1 MYVASKFSRNVIVIT
16 AMPFT
21 HIKICVL
28 AADIRICFGIL
39 AFFKYWIRNVH
50 WEQRCSGWQKRN
62 NSKLQIFLQ
71 LLDYLDEDSSP
82 VKSLLFGQ

>member
-1 MYVASKFSRNVIVIT
+1 MYVASKFSRNVVVIA

-50 WEQRCSGWQKRN
+50 WEQRCSG
-62 NSKLQIFLQ
+62 
-71 LLDYLDEDSSP
+71 
-82 VKSLLFGQ
+82 